1 MVSIEESKI
10 IDREAEAMIFKDMLR
25 FKTPRRILVVSGQ
38 SGMGKSDLLRKLR
51 FMCENECGIPVA
63 LRDLRE
69 LESRPD
75 VFPLVVSLHKALTD
89 GGAAFP
95 TFDTRNRARIDHN
108 RSALGE
114 PQESGTGMV
123 NATGAQIEDS
133 AKVAG
138 KMTVVERAEHVY
150 MGQPQWTEEHE
161 TAARSRCID
170 GFLGDL
176 LAFCREQPAVMLF
189 DSVDKAGEDVQRWIF
204 LDLIRR
210 RLLPALGELK
220 LLVVL
225 AGIDA
230 AEMLSSRLQPA
241 ERECVEPI
249 ASLSRWDE
257 ETVAA
262 FLAAHN
268 YGGFSKDEISAIHTL
283 LSAGY
288 TLFEALMVAATMAQR
303 SRP

>member
-1 MVSIEESKI
+1 MVSIDESKI
-10 IDREAEAMIFKDMLR
+10 IDRDAEAKIFRDMLR
-25 FKTPRRILVVSGQ
+25 FETPRRILVVSGK

-89 GGAAFP
+89 GGTAFP
-95 TFDTRNRARIDHN
+95 TFDARNRARIDHN

-114 PQESGTGMV
+114 PQESSTGLV

-138 KMTVVERAEHVY
+138 KMTVFERAEHVY

-176 LAFCREQPAVMLF
+176 LAFCRERPAVVLF
-189 DSVDKAGEDVQRWIF
+189 DSIDNAGEDVQRWIF

-210 RLLPALGELK
+210 RLLPSVGELK

-225 AGIDA
+225 AGLGVT
-230 AEMLSSRLQPA
+230 EMLNSRLQPA

-249 ASLSRWDE
+249 ASLGEWGE
-257 ETVAA
+257 ETVAD
-262 FLAAHN
+262 FLAAHD
-268 YGGFSKDEISAIHTL
+268 YPSFSKKEIKAIHTL

-288 TLFEALMVAATMAQR
+288 TLSEALVVAATMAQR
-303 SRP
+303 QRS